1 MKDAVVQAAIDLTAG
16 AAGGAAY
23 VFCGQPFDTVKVKM
37 QTYPQLY
44 RGATHCLR
52 TVYQQE
58 GMLGLYRG
66 TWPALVANVSEM
78 AVLFACYGFCR
89 DVVRFITGASE
100 CVPLRCNTA
109 NVLMTRILVDLCCDL
124 NNNVQE
130 AMAGSLAAF
139 FGSFVLTPTELV
151 KCRLQAQHEMRT
163 EGRHAPHKAWAVVQ
177 AVLREEGFQGLFTGL
192 TSTIAREM
200 PGYFFYFAGYQWTRS
215 MLSTPV
221 CTDNSLGHL
230 SVITAGGVGGIM
242 FWLAVY
248 PIDSVKSRM
257 QIRAAHCAGHGLPP
271 PRHFFHFFSSILRTQ
286 GWQVLYSGL
295 TPTLIRAFPSNG
307 VLFWVFE
314 MTRYFLNTKLQH

>member
-1 MKDAVVQAAIDLTAG
+1 MESN
-16 AAGGAAY
+16 
-23 VFCGQPFDTVKVKM
+23 PVKM

-44 RGATHCLR
+44 RGARHCLR

-58 GMLGLYRG
+58 GMIGLYNG

-89 DVVRFITGASE
+89 NVVRFITGASE
-100 CVPLRCNTA
+100 CVPLS
-109 NVLMTRILVDLCCDL
+109 
-124 NNNVQE
+124 NVQD

-163 EGRHAPHKAWAVVQ
+163 EGRHSPHKAWAVVQ
-177 AVLREEGFQGLFTGL
+177 AVLREAGFRGLFTGL

-215 MLSTPV
+215 MLTTP
-221 CTDNSLGHL
+221 L
-230 SVITAGGVGGIM
+230 SVVTAGGVGGIV

-248 PIDSVKSRM
+248 PIDSVKSRIN
-257 QIRAAHCAGHGLPP
+257 QYVRQA
-271 PRHFFHFFSSILRTQ
+271 RTIKPFIN
-286 GWQVLYSGL
+286 GWKVLYAGL

-307 VLFWVFE
+307 VLFWAFE
-314 MTRYFLNTKLQH
+314 MTRHFLNTNLQH